1 MSSDVNYHVFLSL
14 FFISRRI
21 LKSFWTD
28 RCFCKRPDRLVSP
41 TSTVSKRRRA
51 EFTILKHLLWH
62 CRLFYMQV
70 KPGDKVS
77 APNFPKAWFWTTKK
91 EACNKK
97 KNRGS
102 SFRSSSR
109 MLVTRHF
116 LCIKKPAN
124 HSTNKHTG
132 SVFICHSCNLDTN
145 KVVVIT
151 ADSHK
156 ASLAICIL
164 KPLDNH
170 AEVPSSTNSPNLSGV
185 RARGS
190 LWRWLI
196 PSKSS

>member
-1 MSSDVNYHVFLSL
+1 MYFYL

-28 RCFCKRPDRLVSP
+28 RCFCKRPDRLVFP
-41 TSTVSKRRRA
+41 TSTVSKRRTDL
-51 EFTILKHLLWH
+51 TILTHLLWH
-62 CRLFYMQV
+62 CKLFYVQV
-70 KPGDKVS
+70 KPGDEVS
-77 APNFPKAWFWTTKK
+77 APNFPKAWFWTTNK
-91 EACNKK
+91 EVCNKK
-97 KNRGS
+97 KKSRGS
-102 SFRSSSR
+102 SFRSSSHV
-109 MLVTRHF
+109 LVTRHF
-116 LCIKKPAN
+116 RMYQETSQPLNRQTHWLC
-124 HSTNKHTG
+124 
-132 SVFICHSCNLDTN
+132 VFICHSCNLNTN
-145 KVVVIT
+145 KAVVIT

-196 PSKSS
+196 LSKSS